1 MPYKK
6 SQLLFKEA
14 LEWITDYAEDEID
27 FDTVVSNYEY
37 RIAELQSDS
46 FDLLLELSSDQS
58 QLLNDI
64 DDLLDQR
71 ILTLYDPDEVD
82 MISEYELKIKLQQCL
97 NDTNERN

>member
-1 MPYKK
+1 MHYKK
-6 SQLLFKEA
+6 SQLLLKEA
-14 LEWITDYAEDEID
+14 LEWITDYVEDEID
-27 FDTVVSNYEY
+27 FDTAVSNYED
-37 RIAELQSDS
+37 RIAELKSNS

-82 MISEYELKIKLQQCL
+82 MISETKLKTKLQQCL
-97 NDTNERN
+97 NDYNERN

>member
-6 SQLLFKEA
+6 SELIFKEA
-14 LEWITDYAEDEID
+14 LEWINDYVENEID
-27 FDTVVSNYEY
+27 FDTTVSNYEN
-37 RIAELQSDS
+37 RIEELQSNS

-71 ILTLYDPDEVD
+71 ILTLYDPDEID
-82 MISEYELKIKLQQCL
+82 MIAEYELKTKLQQCL
-97 NDTNERN
+97 NDYNERN

>member
-6 SQLLFKEA
+6 AQLLFKEV
-14 LEWITDYAEDEID
+14 LEWITDYIEDEID
-27 FDTVVSNYEY
+27 FDTAVSNFED

-46 FDLLLELSSDQS
+46 FDLLLELSSTQS
-58 QLLNDI
+58 QIINDI

-82 MISEYELKIKLQQCL
+82 LITESDLKKKLSVILIS
-97 NDTNERN
+97 TS